1 MGLVFNQGFACRFPL
16 TLVIRLYCCKIC
28 SAIRQFE
35 KVKLGNKSIPD
46 PGNIN
51 GVYRIR
57 CDRATLALLWF
68 LGGLLLWLCPSAAWA
83 GSLSDRLGEF
93 PHWEGKPALSEARGD
108 LVYPEWMAGHWDVTS
123 TLVEAIAPLAPDL
136 VTPGF
141 QGNLGYLNQPISF
154 RVRFREMPSAPI
166 SSVLSPVPPL
176 KLDPKLYLRIVADR
190 SENGLNI
197 AKAILG
203 DRGVIS
209 VQVDPNNPNRQITKF
224 PGDRSLIS
232 VVTSRGTETPSP
244 GEFIAS
250 EIAQQIFEGE
260 FTLYLN
266 EVETTTV
273 YRQEKHGIVADQ
285 ITAIYLS
292 PQDPNYFQAAGHPV
306 ALYRYQLTLQPLT
319 NQGD

>member
-1 MGLVFNQGFACRFPL
+1 M
-16 TLVIRLYCCKIC
+16 
-28 SAIRQFE
+28 
-35 KVKLGNKSIPD
+35 KLGNKSIPD

>member
-1 MGLVFNQGFACRFPL
+1 MFNQGLACHLAFPL
-16 TLVIRLYCCKIC
+16 PLVLRLYCCKIC

-35 KVKLGNKSIPD
+35 KVKLGNKSILD

-68 LGGLLLWLCPSAAWA
+68 LGGLLLWLCSSAAWA
-83 GSLSDRLGEF
+83 GSLSDRLGDF
-93 PHWEGKPALSEARGD
+93 PDWQGKPTLSEARGD
-108 LVYPEWMAGHWDVTS
+108 LVYPDWMAGQWDVTS

-141 QGNLGYLNQPISF
+141 QGNLGYLNKPISF
-154 RVRFREMPSAPI
+154 RVRFREMQSAPI

-197 AKAILG
+197 ARAMLG
-203 DRGVIS
+203 DQGVIS

-250 EIAQQIFEGE
+250 EIAQQIFQGE
-260 FTLYLN
+260 STLYLN
-266 EVETTTV
+266 EVETTTA
-273 YRQEKHGIVADQ
+273 YRQEKQTIVGNQ

-292 PQDPNYFQAAGHPV
+292 PQDPNYFKAAGHPV